1 MIGEL
6 PVKIVEEE
14 AVLRTM
20 LLKKWR
26 DAGPLQSNLASAA
39 ASLPQRLLGL

>member
-14 AVLRTM
+14 AVLRTK
-20 LLKKWR
+20 LLKKKARHW
-26 DAGPLQSNLASAA
+26 ASFNQP
-39 ASLPQRLLGL
+39 S